1 MKKCNALQ
9 NAQTEGKEN
18 VPKRP
23 ARKAAQEGKAKAA
36 EAAAAPKKEKA
47 PAEKEE
53 AEPEEESEAE
63 VCCNAITQYLTVKRI
78 PMSI

>member
-1 MKKCNALQ
+1 MNKCNALQ

-36 EAAAAPKKEKA
+36 AAAAAPKKEKA
-47 PAEKEE
+47 PAKRKE

-63 VCCNAITQYLTVKRI
+63 VGCNAITHYREEN
-78 PMSI
+78 SN